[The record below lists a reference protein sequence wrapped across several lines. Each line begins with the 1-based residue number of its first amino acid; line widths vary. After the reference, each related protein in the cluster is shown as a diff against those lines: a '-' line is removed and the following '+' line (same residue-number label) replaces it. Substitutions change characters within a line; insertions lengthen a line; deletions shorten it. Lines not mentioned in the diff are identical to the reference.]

1 MRVTSR
7 MAVNT
12 LINNLDRS
20 YGRMTQYQTQLS
32 SGSRINRLS
41 DDPAAV
47 ERTLALRSELRNIEQ
62 FGRNIGDGK
71 GWLEVSE
78 AALDEM
84 ETLFVEATGLAVQGA
99 SSTYNASQRSTIA
112 DQIDQFIEQT
122 LSLSETQIRG
132 QYIFS
137 GTQTN
142 QTPYSTQRDETGRI
156 VEIIANGNA
165 SGSIERQIGE
175 GVIVQVNV
183 PGTEVFESTGAQGGA
198 TLSTLLSGLEAAD
211 AQALTA
217 AFADETG
224 QDVDGQDII
233 GVDIMNSILIDEA
246 ADLSLSDAV
255 ISQLEQGIEAVEKSQ
270 TNPFSALLDLRD
282 ALRDDDIVGV
292 RNTFTK
298 LSTVRENLSSTR
310 GLIGARVNRMQ
321 TTQHVLDRIAVEMT
335 SVLTEDE
342 GVDLSATIVNLTQE
356 QDVFQAAL
364 ASGGTIIPQSLMD
377 FI

>member
-1 MRVTSR
+1 MRVTSK

-20 YGRMTQYQTQLS
+20 YGRMTQYQNQLS

-71 GWLEVSE
+71 GWLEISE

-99 SSTYNASQRSTIA
+99 SSTYNASQRITIA
-112 DQIDQFIEQT
+112 DQIDQFLEQA
-122 LSLSETQIRG
+122 LSLSETQMRG
-132 QYIFS
+132 QHIFS

-142 QTPYSTQRDETGRI
+142 EVPYSAQRDETGRI
-156 VEIIANGNA
+156 VEVIANGNA
-165 SGSIERQIGE
+165 NGSIERQIGE
-175 GVIVQVNV
+175 GVIVQVNI
-183 PGTEVFESTGAQGGA
+183 PGSEVFESRSSSSVAQ
-198 TLSTLLSGLEAAD
+198 LSELLSGLDVSD

-217 AFADETG
+217 AFADATG
-224 QDVDGQDII
+224 QDVDDQDTV
-233 GVDIMNSILIDEA
+233 GVDIIQSVVSSNAVNS
-246 ADLSLSDAV
+246 SLTDTV
-255 ISQLEQGIEAVEKSQ
+255 VSQLEEVIQGLEAAQ
-270 TNPFSALLDLRD
+270 ANPFSALLDLRD
-282 ALRDDDIVGV
+282 ALREDNIAGI
-292 RNTFTK
+292 RETFSK
-298 LSTVRENLSSTR
+298 LSSVRENLSNTR
-310 GLIGARVNRMQ
+310 GLIGARVNRME
-321 TTQHVLDRIAVEMT
+321 TTHHVLDRVAVEMT
-335 SVLTEDE
+335 SVLSEDE

>member
-1 MRVTSR
+1 MRITAK

-12 LINNLDRS
+12 LVNNLDRS

-62 FGRNIGDGK
+62 FGRNISDGK

-84 ETLFVEATGLAVQGA
+84 ETLFVEATGLAVQGS
-99 SSTYNASQRSTIA
+99 SSTYNASQRITIA
-112 DQIDQFIEQT
+112 DQIDQFIELA

-132 QYIFS
+132 QHIFS

-142 QTPYSTQRDETGRI
+142 QTPYSARRDETGRI
-156 VEIIANGNA
+156 VEIVANGNA
-165 SGSIERQIGE
+165 GGSIERQIGE
-175 GVIVQVNV
+175 GVVVQVNV
-183 PGTEVFESTGAQGGA
+183 PGSDVFGSASSLAGAKI
-198 TLSTLLSGLEAAD
+198 STLLSGLEAAD

-224 QDVDGQDII
+224 QDVDDQDII
-233 GVDIMNSILIDEA
+233 GLDIMNSVLTNDTT
-246 ADLSLSDAV
+246 DSPLSAAV
-255 ISQLEQGIEAVEKSQ
+255 ITQLEEGIQEVEKSQ
-270 TNPFSALLDLRD
+270 ANPFSALLDLRD

-292 RNTFTK
+292 RDTFSK
-298 LSTVRENLSSTR
+298 LSTVRENISSTR

-321 TTQHVLDRIAVEMT
+321 TTQHVLDRVAVEMT

>member
-1 MRVTSR
+1 

-20 YGRMTQYQTQLS
+20 YGRMTQYQNQLS

-47 ERTLALRSELRNIEQ
+47 ERSLALRSELRNIEQ

-84 ETLFVEATGLAVQGA
+84 ETLFVEAAGLAVQGA
-99 SSTYNASQRSTIA
+99 SSTYNASQRITIA
-112 DQIDQFIEQT
+112 DQIDQFVEQA
-122 LSLSETQIRG
+122 LSLSETQMRG
-132 QYIFS
+132 QHIFS

-142 QTPYSTQRDETGRI
+142 EVPYSAQRDETGRI

-175 GVIVQVNV
+175 GVIVQVNI
-183 PGTEVFESTGAQGGA
+183 PGSQVFESSSSSSGAQ
-198 TLSTLLSGLEAAD
+198 LSELLSGLEVSD

-217 AFADETG
+217 AFADATG
-224 QDVDGQDII
+224 QDVDDQDTV
-233 GVDIMNSILIDEA
+233 GVDIIKSVISNNAVNSP
-246 ADLSLSDAV
+246 LSDTV
-255 ISQLEQGIEAVEKSQ
+255 VNQLEEVIQGLETAQ
-270 TNPFSALLDLRD
+270 ANPFSALLDLRD
-282 ALRDDDIVGV
+282 ALREDDIAGI
-292 RNTFTK
+292 RETFSK
-298 LSTVRENLSSTR
+298 LSSVRENLSNTR
-310 GLIGARVNRMQ
+310 GLIGARVNRME
-321 TTQHVLDRIAVEMT
+321 TTQHVLDRVSVEMT
-335 SVLTEDE
+335 SVLSEDE

>member
-1 MRVTSR
+1 MRVTSK

-20 YGRMTQYQTQLS
+20 YGRMTQYQNQLS

-47 ERTLALRSELRNIEQ
+47 ERSLALRSELRNIEQ

-71 GWLEVSE
+71 GWLEISE

-99 SSTYNASQRSTIA
+99 SSTYNASQRITIA
-112 DQIDQFIEQT
+112 DQIDQFVEQA
-122 LSLSETQIRG
+122 LSLSETQMRG
-132 QYIFS
+132 QHIFS

-142 QTPYSTQRDETGRI
+142 VVPYSAQRDETGRI

-175 GVIVQVNV
+175 GVIVQVNI
-183 PGTEVFESTGAQGGA
+183 PGSQVFESSSSSSGAQ
-198 TLSTLLSGLEAAD
+198 LSELLSGLEVSD

-217 AFADETG
+217 AFADATG
-224 QDVDGQDII
+224 QDVDDQDTV
-233 GVDIMNSILIDEA
+233 GVDIINSVISNNA
-246 ADLSLSDAV
+246 VNSSLSDTV
-255 ISQLEQGIEAVEKSQ
+255 VNQLEEVIQGLEAAQ
-270 TNPFSALLDLRD
+270 ANPFSALLDLRD
-282 ALRDDDIVGV
+282 ALREDDIAGI
-292 RNTFTK
+292 RETFSK
-298 LSTVRENLSSTR
+298 LSSVRENLSNTR
-310 GLIGARVNRMQ
+310 GLIGARVNRME
-321 TTQHVLDRIAVEMT
+321 TTQHVLDRVSVEMT
-335 SVLTEDE
+335 SVLSEDE

>member
-1 MRVTSR
+1 

-62 FGRNIGDGK
+62 FGRNISDGK

-99 SSTYNASQRSTIA
+99 SSTYNASQRITIA
-112 DQIDQFIEQT
+112 DQIDQFIEQA

-132 QYIFS
+132 QHIFS

-142 QTPYSTQRDETGRI
+142 QTPYSAQRDETGRI
-156 VEIIANGNA
+156 VEIVANGNA

-183 PGTEVFESTGAQGGA
+183 PGAEVFESMGASGGA
-198 TLSTLLSGLEAAD
+198 LLSTLLSGLEAAD

-224 QDVDGQDII
+224 QDVDDQDII
-233 GVDIMNSILIDEA
+233 GVDNMNSILTNDTT
-246 ADLSLSDAV
+246 DSPLSDAV
-255 ISQLEQGIEAVEKSQ
+255 ISKLEDGIEAVEKSQ

-282 ALRDDDIVGV
+282 ALREDDIVGV
-292 RNTFTK
+292 RGTFSK

-321 TTQHVLDRIAVEMT
+321 TTQHVLDRVAVEMT